1 MLLQR
6 AFPGFFIIKEL
17 FEGKSIVG
25 LFGKK
30 LTEKSTMIA
39 ILDYI
44 CLGFKA
50 NIRKDAGVVER
61 GGLEIRYTALLY
73 PGFESLSFR
82 KIQL

>member
-1 MLLQR
+1 
-6 AFPGFFIIKEL
+6 
-17 FEGKSIVG
+17 
-25 LFGKK
+25 
-30 LTEKSTMIA
+30 MIA

-82 KIQL
+82 IRQSRKTERFFNLSFFMLSQVV

>member
-1 MLLQR
+1 
-6 AFPGFFIIKEL
+6 
-17 FEGKSIVG
+17 
-25 LFGKK
+25 
-30 LTEKSTMIA
+30 MIA

-61 GGLEIRYTALLY
+61 DGLEIRYTALLY

>member
-1 MLLQR
+1 
-6 AFPGFFIIKEL
+6 
-17 FEGKSIVG
+17 
-25 LFGKK
+25 
-30 LTEKSTMIA
+30 MIA

-82 KIQL
+82 IIYSLIKSELKSELI

>member
-1 MLLQR
+1 
-6 AFPGFFIIKEL
+6 
-17 FEGKSIVG
+17 
-25 LFGKK
+25 
-30 LTEKSTMIA
+30 MIA

-82 KIQL
+82 KATKHRRQFKCAVFRCFLPLVVSLKNFCRGIWVC

>member
-1 MLLQR
+1 
-6 AFPGFFIIKEL
+6 
-17 FEGKSIVG
+17 
-25 LFGKK
+25 
-30 LTEKSTMIA
+30 MIA

-82 KIQL
+82 TIRNGEICGSLLFLCPLKLYNCTTFPIFVL

>member
-1 MLLQR
+1 
-6 AFPGFFIIKEL
+6 
-17 FEGKSIVG
+17 
-25 LFGKK
+25 
-30 LTEKSTMIA
+30 MIA

-82 KIQL
+82 IYFATH

>member
-1 MLLQR
+1 
-6 AFPGFFIIKEL
+6 
-17 FEGKSIVG
+17 
-25 LFGKK
+25 
-30 LTEKSTMIA
+30 MIA

-82 KIQL
+82 PKRM

>member
-1 MLLQR
+1 
-6 AFPGFFIIKEL
+6 
-17 FEGKSIVG
+17 
-25 LFGKK
+25 
-30 LTEKSTMIA
+30 MIA

-82 KIQL
+82 ICGSLRFLYPLSCIIVQLFLFLSYEKDYSI

>member
-1 MLLQR
+1 
-6 AFPGFFIIKEL
+6 
-17 FEGKSIVG
+17 
-25 LFGKK
+25 
-30 LTEKSTMIA
+30 MIA

-82 KIQL
+82 KEGPEVQAFGPSCEERRDENPDGFVIV

>member
-25 LFGKK
+25 LFGK
-30 LTEKSTMIA
+30 TYRKSTMIA

-44 CLGFKA
+44 CPGFKA

-82 KIQL
+82 KMQL

>member
-1 MLLQR
+1 
-6 AFPGFFIIKEL
+6 
-17 FEGKSIVG
+17 
-25 LFGKK
+25 
-30 LTEKSTMIA
+30 MIA

-44 CLGFKA
+44 CLGFKV

-82 KIQL
+82 NIQLY

>member
-1 MLLQR
+1 
-6 AFPGFFIIKEL
+6 
-17 FEGKSIVG
+17 
-25 LFGKK
+25 
-30 LTEKSTMIA
+30 MIA

-82 KIQL
+82 KRQLL